1 MAMRSNLIMHPSSI
15 RHDENK
21 DRSQLA
27 FRLLIELLA
36 YQIASPVRWI
46 ETQHELITCC
56 PPICRFIEVGPRTTL
71 ATMAK
76 RSAARH
82 YRSYTNS
89 QWSHLQFLS
98 YQDNKDEVFYNYPD
112 FKVCLDEKEKARSLT
127 SRHVSLLP
135 LLPGSLREPQ
145 QCVPPKAPPS
155 RASPSVDVS
164 LSSSHIALAMTA
176 QKLRQP
182 FDKVAMGRTV
192 RELSGGMGK
201 STLQNE
207 VVGDLVA
214 EFGRVPEG
222 VEDMTLIALGEA
234 LQGVFVGKPAKHMT
248 SLIARL
254 ISRKMPAGFNQNS
267 IQDYICSRWGF
278 SKAHSLVPIC
288 LAITIEPT
296 ARLANADAAQGY
308 LDELIS
314 RYATFQGI
322 SLVPA
327 DDLYIDQSDVM
338 PSAVGFSDR
347 QIIHEQQRGY
357 YRRHFDILAKYL
369 EIDLGTSGQPPL
381 DITYQETLERWNAEF
396 DDHFSEGIKSMFD
409 IIQARNYD
417 SWWNW
422 AREELIQWLHRVAS
436 DPLDVALPRKGNHL
450 RRILNRWDPSCSDIV
465 EAMIK
470 SPRPVGC
477 PKQAISSCS
486 DIPLAL
492 KEILRLGDLALASE
506 PIYIYSFPALCPKTT
521 ISSSGE
527 LGYMETTRKV
537 SSYPDVVCQGR
548 LCADDLKTIIP
559 FVHIKSRRNE
569 GGWKYDADATSI
581 LHTALGTGTTT
592 GFSYASKAV
601 LVTGAGPGSIGAQVV
616 QGLLC
621 GGARV
626 VVTTS
631 RTISESASFYQN
643 MYRRYGARGAS
654 LTVFPMNQASKRDCE
669 YLIEH
674 MYSADSPIGG
684 DLDYVIPFAAVPQAG
699 ELDKLGSRQEL
710 AHRAMLVNLLRI
722 VGFIRQQKEK
732 RRINS
737 RPTTI
742 VLPMSCNEGSFGGDG
757 LYAESKAGLKTLLN
771 RFHSESWSS
780 YITICGAVIGWTR
793 GTGLMHSANVIAE
806 EVEKLGVITFTQAE
820 MAFNILAL
828 MTPEITT
835 LAEQAPVYAD
845 LTGGLG
851 LLRDIKDHISGS
863 RRRLSEESQIRKAL
877 QEEDTRHVSVLFGP
891 QQQQPK
897 DPGVNISR
905 RRAHIQIPFPI
916 LQSFDDLKV
925 RLPNLKGMIDLS
937 RTVVVVGFSE
947 LGPWGNAR
955 TRWEMEHQG
964 WFSLEGYI
972 EIAWIMGLIKHVDGD
987 WKGRHYVGW
996 VDAETQ
1002 EPIHDQDIPHKYH
1015 EHIMSNTGL
1024 RLIEP
1029 EGVDTYIP
1037 SQKEFLQEVAVEED
1051 LPPFECSKSSA
1062 EAFKLR
1068 HGNNITLQP
1077 IPGSDS
1083 YRVFLKKGAV
1093 LMIAKTIPFHQSI
1106 AGIVPTGWDALRYGI
1121 PEEII
1126 QQVDTTTLYA
1136 LCCVSEAFLSA
1147 GINDPYDIYQHIHV
1161 SELANCLGTGGGPM
1175 KVIQNMYRDRFI
1187 DRQVRGDIILEHF
1200 LNTMGAWVNML
1211 LLSASGPL
1219 KTPVGAC
1226 ATALE
1231 SLDIGC
1237 DAIISGNCKVAI
1249 VGGCDDYREELSFE
1263 FDSIKATANCV
1274 EELARGRLPS
1284 EISRPTTS
1292 SRSGFAES
1300 AGCGV
1305 QLLMNAELALKL
1317 GLPIHGI
1324 VAYSQM
1330 ASDQAGRSIPAPGKG
1345 ILTAAREHHEAKS
1358 SPFLDFNFR
1367 RAGFDEEVADVEQKS
1382 IGGPL
1387 GRMQSTGAT
1396 RAVAEQSRKL
1406 KVQDAQWRW
1415 AHNIRLQDS
1424 SVSPLRAALATWG
1437 LGIDDIGVVSMHGTS
1452 TKAND
1457 INEGEVINTQ
1467 MNHLGRRKGNP
1478 LLCVCQKSLTGHPK
1492 AAAGAWQL
1500 NGCMQILQDGIVPGN
1515 RNADNIDAQLRQ
1527 FDHLVYPMESI
1538 KTTGIKATMITS
1550 FGFGQKGAIAI
1561 VVAPSYL
1568 FASLPASM
1576 YEEYRVRVTQRQR
1589 AANPE
1594 LVSRILNNCIVQI
1607 KSLPPWENRD
1617 ATEKV
1622 FLDPSSCRQD
1632 VTTQVTNQTHVD
1644 PSESINT
1651 TTDRNSQVVEN
1662 EDEGTSLSCFVEKML
1677 IEAVGRSKG
1686 TSSPSVG
1693 VDVEEIASINIE
1705 DETFLQHNF
1714 TLSEREYC
1722 FKAPNPQAS
1731 FAGRW
1736 SAKEAVFKSLHT
1748 SSSGPGAPMQE
1759 IEVLDHCGV
1768 PRITLH
1774 GEVKDIAKAKGIGR
1788 VEVSISHSS
1797 KAAVAIA
1804 VAVKG

>member
-36 YQIASPVRWI
+36 YQLASPVRWI

-207 VVGDLVA
+207 LVGDLVA

-222 VEDMTLIALGEA
+222 VEDMTLNALGEA
-234 LQGVFVGKPAKHMT
+234 LQGVFAGKPAKHMT

-486 DIPLAL
+486 DIRLAL
-492 KEILRLGDLALASE
+492 KEILRLGDLALGSE

-527 LGYMETTRKV
+527 LGYMETARKV

-592 GFSYASKAV
+592 GFSYASKTV

-631 RTISESASFYQN
+631 RTISESASFYQE

-732 RRINS
+732 RRIS
-737 RPTTI
+737 CRPTTI

-916 LQSFDDLKV
+916 LQSFDDLRV

-964 WFSLEGYI
+964 WFSMEGYI
-972 EIAWIMGLIKHVDGD
+972 EMAWIMGLIKHVDGD

-1175 KVIQNMYRDRFI
+1175 KVIQNMYRDRFL

-1367 RAGFDEEVADVEQKS
+1367 RAGFDAEVADVEQKS

-1387 GRMQSTGAT
+1387 GRMQSTGAI

-1457 INEGEVINTQ
+1457 INEGQVINTQ
-1467 MNHLGRRKGNP
+1467 MDHLGRRKGNP

-1568 FASLPASM
+1568 FVSLPASM

-1632 VTTQVTNQTHVD
+1632 VTTQVTNQAHVG

-1662 EDEGTSLSCFVEKML
+1662 EDEGTSLSCLIEKML
-1677 IEAVGRSKG
+1677 IEAVRRSKG

-1705 DETFLQHNF
+1705 DDTFLQRNF

-1736 SAKEAVFKSLHT
+1736 SAKEAVLKSLHT
-1748 SSSGPGAPMQE
+1748 SSSGPRAPMQE
-1759 IEVLDHCGV
+1759 IEVFDYCGV